1 MSATSRR
8 RAEKGILITRSE
20 IENLYAY
27 LGDALSVIE
36 DYYSEGTEFSKNPD
50 EAMDTILEI
59 LNHASD
65 ILERWLRKI
74 EEKEEKQNE

>member
-20 IENLYAY
+20 IENLYAH
-27 LGDALSVIE
+27 LEDALSVIE

-50 EAMDTILEI
+50 EAMDAILEI
-59 LNHASD
+59 LNQASD
-65 ILERWLRKI
+65 ILESWLKKI
-74 EEKEEKQNE
+74 EEEEEQDE